1 MIRKDF
7 LEDYYLDVYKRQTP
21 MYTLSK
27 VGLLTLLGKYYI
39 EINYTLANFYVTN
52 RDSIVTY
59 EKVYNT
65 PLDIYD
71 RAEAIIEQNK
81 VYGSVMT
88 TI

>member
-1 MIRKDF
+1 MVRKDF

-39 EINYTLANFYVTN
+39 EINYTLAKFYVTN
-52 RDSIVTY
+52 RDATVTY

-65 PLDIYD
+65 PLEIYEQ
-71 RAEAIIEQNK
+71 AESIIEQNK
-81 VYGSVMT
+81 IFGNTMT
-88 TI
+88 TM